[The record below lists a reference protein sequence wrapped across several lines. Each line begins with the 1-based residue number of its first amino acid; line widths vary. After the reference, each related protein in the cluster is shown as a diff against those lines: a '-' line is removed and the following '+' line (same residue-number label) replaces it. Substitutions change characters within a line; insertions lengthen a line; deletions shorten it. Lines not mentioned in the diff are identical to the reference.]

1 MPDTVDPKAREIVT
15 RAWKDEKYRNSLPT
29 EVREKLPPPP
39 EGASEMSDEELEA
52 AAGGITPGFVVA
64 GVAAGSVV
72 AGYGVSEIVD

>member
-1 MPDTVDPKAREIVT
+1 MPDTVDPRAREVVT

-39 EGASEMSDEELEA
+39 EGASEMSDAELEA

-64 GVAAGSVV
+64 GYAAGGLA